1 MSIFD
6 HPTPEKVK
14 AAAEKAAASD
24 LAHHLPVHTDPLTGE
39 KYQISL
45 NPYCTTG
52 ARNEWQRG
60 FDNAPAHSWETD
72 QGRELDFRFQRGRA
86 ARRLLDEHNA
96 KTAELRTLT
105 QGERP

>member
-1 MSIFD
+1 MPDF
-6 HPTPEKVK
+6 HTPEQVK
-14 AAAEKAAASD
+14 AAAEEFAAD
-24 LAHHLPVHTDPLTGE
+24 CLKKHLPIHTDPLTGE

-60 FDNAPAHSWETD
+60 FDNAPPHSWETVE
-72 QGRELDFRFQRGRA
+72 REWDFRFQVGRA

-96 KTAELRTLT
+96 KQE
-105 QGERP
+105 